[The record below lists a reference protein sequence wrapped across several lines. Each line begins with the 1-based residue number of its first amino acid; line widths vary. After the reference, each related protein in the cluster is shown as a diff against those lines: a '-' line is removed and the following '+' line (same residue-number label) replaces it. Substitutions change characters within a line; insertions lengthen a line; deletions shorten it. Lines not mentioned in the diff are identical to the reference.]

1 MIEKLIITYY
11 NHLFSAMLHAHK
23 PLIKVMEF
31 VGQSGTKGKKGLTQK
46 EQLEVVN
53 QFHGKK
59 DFFFFIK
66 STSTMFLG
74 QAV

>member
-1 MIEKLIITYY
+1 
-11 NHLFSAMLHAHK
+11 MLHAHK

-59 DFFFFIK
+59 DFFF
-66 STSTMFLG
+66 S
-74 QAV
+74 

>member
-59 DFFFFIK
+59 DFFFIK
-66 STSTMFLG
+66 STSILFLG

>member
-1 MIEKLIITYY
+1 MIEKLIITHH

-59 DFFFFIK
+59 DFFFHKIN
-66 STSTMFLG
+66 
-74 QAV
+74 

>member
-1 MIEKLIITYY
+1 
-11 NHLFSAMLHAHK
+11 MLHAHK

-66 STSTMFLG
+66 STSILFLG

>member
-1 MIEKLIITYY
+1 
-11 NHLFSAMLHAHK
+11 MLHAHK

-53 QFHGKK
+53 V
-59 DFFFFIK
+59 I
-66 STSTMFLG
+66 TSTLLSSQNKRNLCYGPIQVTGVLRNFYCNF
-74 QAV
+74 